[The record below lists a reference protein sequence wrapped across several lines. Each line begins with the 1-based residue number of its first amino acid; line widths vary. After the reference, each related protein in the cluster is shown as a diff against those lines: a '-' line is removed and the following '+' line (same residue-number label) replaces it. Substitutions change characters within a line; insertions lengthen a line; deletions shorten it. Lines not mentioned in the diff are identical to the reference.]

1 MKKNNQFNFTRAA
14 ILALPVPS
22 KRTPH
27 RDLKVRAFRL
37 IHHPTGNVTFEV
49 YRKVKGKSE
58 RAPLGTFDSN
68 LPESREFEV
77 GFDPLTLLHNSPS
90 LNVKMA
96 RIFANAV
103 NLELDKGISI
113 AQLKK
118 EVRRKEL
125 GEINLRQAF
134 DKYVNEHLIP
144 NGKKTIN
151 DITDNFERYLG
162 AIPPDN
168 KKPHGLPR
176 VKKPG
181 SVNWE
186 NRKLSSITNEDV
198 RKLMLSLNEG
208 FGKYTANR
216 TYQSLRAIYNKAIE
230 WGYFSGPNP
239 CNGIVKFKEEKR
251 SRFVQANE
259 LPKFFKA
266 VNESKRQYVKDFI
279 YLALFTGARR
289 ENVISMRWEDLD
301 FYQRMWTIPADK
313 AKSTEEMYIPLTQ
326 KAIEILESR
335 QGNES
340 EWVFPSD
347 SVTGHIWSPKK
358 YWSEIRVD
366 AGIPDLRIH
375 DLRRSLGSWA
385 ANTGASLPIIGEALG
400 HKSQESTKIYA
411 RLSNEPVL
419 MAMEKATEMMI
430 KLAEADSQNS
440 RSGDTIKTDTPD

>member
-1 MKKNNQFNFTRAA
+1 MTQAKQFNFNKAE
-14 ILALPVPS
+14 ILRLTIEEKRVPY
-22 KRTPH
+22 
-27 RDLKVRAFRL
+27 RDLKVRGLRL
-37 IHHPTGNVTFEV
+37 ICHPTGRITFEV
-49 YRKVKGKSE
+49 YRKVKSKTE
-58 RAPLGTFDSN
+58 RVPLGMFDSN

-77 GFDPLTLLHNSPS
+77 GFDPLSLLHNTPS

-103 NLELDKGISI
+103 NLELDKGVDVTR
-113 AQLKK
+113 LKK
-118 EVRRKEL
+118 EARRKEL

-134 DKYVNEHLIP
+134 DKYVDEHLIP
-144 NGKKTIN
+144 QGRKTIG
-151 DITDNFERYLG
+151 DIKDNFERYLG
-162 AIPPDN
+162 SIPKDN

-176 VKKPG
+176 LKKPG

-186 NRKLSSITNEDV
+186 NRKLSSITKEDV

-216 TYQSLRAIYNKAIE
+216 TFQLLRAIYNKVIE
-230 WGYFSGPNP
+230 WGYFSGSNP
-239 CNGIVKFKEEKR
+239 CNGIVKFQEEKR
-251 SRFVQANE
+251 SRFVQADE

-266 VNESKRQYVKDFI
+266 VNESKREYVRDFI

-289 ENVISMRWEDLD
+289 ENVLAMRWEDLD
-301 FYQRMWTIPADK
+301 FYQRIWTIPADK
-313 AKSTEEMYIPLTQ
+313 AKNTDEMYIPLTS

-358 YWSEIRVD
+358 YWSEIRAD
-366 AGIPDLRIH
+366 AGMPDLRIH

-400 HKSQESTKIYA
+400 HKNQESTKIYA
-411 RLSNEPVL
+411 RLSNQPVL
-419 MAMEKATEMMI
+419 MAMEKATEMMVE
-430 KLAEADSQNS
+430 LANADAMNS
-440 RSGDTIKTDTPD
+440 NSGDQ

>member
-1 MKKNNQFNFTRAA
+1 MAQAKQFNFNKAE
-14 ILALPVPS
+14 ILRLPIEKERVPY
-22 KRTPH
+22 
-27 RDLKVRAFRL
+27 RDLKVKGLRL
-37 IHHPTGNVTFEV
+37 VCHPSGRITFEV
-49 YRKVKGKSE
+49 YRKVKGKPE
-58 RAPLGTFDSN
+58 RVHLGTFDSN

-103 NLELDKGISI
+103 NLELDKGIAV
-113 AQLKK
+113 AQVKK

-259 LPKFFKA
+259 LPKLFKA

-335 QGNES
+335 QGNGS

-430 KLAEADSQNS
+430 KLAETDSQNS
-440 RSGDTIKTDTPD
+440 MSGDPNKTDTPD